1 MMAAVLGKIE
11 EFDRRKED
19 WDLYIER
26 LEHFFVAN
34 AITEPERKRAVFL
47 SVIGAST
54 YKTLRSL
61 LSPNKP
67 GEQDYRELVQK
78 LSEHYNPQ
86 PSEIVERTKFHS
98 RFRKPGESAASFV
111 AQLRSLSEHCNFG
124 DNLEVMIRDRLVCGI
139 NDDTIQK
146 RLLSE
151 SKLTYLRAVELAQ
164 SLENADKNVK
174 LLGRQGRLGNGNP
187 QGEGQGTLVNTTT
200 LQKGRGTT
208 VTGIVCFRCGKPG
221 HTVPKCRMS
230 RTVKCHLCGKTGH
243 VQKACKSSD
252 KWASLKK
259 ATGSSTGATTR
270 TVSQLEEDHHDIDPT
285 TLFRVSSKSSIP
297 PLEVEVKMDDCIVK
311 MEVDTGAYGVGLG
324 SKIDLQFV
332 IRSATLLCTF
342 VPHMARYTSVLHIR
356 SAFPFCTLDLHIR
369 SAPVHIRSAHSFCTF
384 VLHQCT
390 FDLHIRSAPVHI
402 RFAHSICINAVKN

>member
-78 LSEHYNPQ
+78 LSEHYSPK

-98 RFRKPGESAASFV
+98 RFRKPGESVASFV

-146 RLLSE
+146 RLLSRVETNLPE
-151 SKLTYLRAVELAQ
+151 S
-164 SLENADKNVK
+164 
-174 LLGRQGRLGNGNP
+174 GGI
-187 QGEGQGTLVNTTT
+187 GT
-200 LQKGRGTT
+200 
-208 VTGIVCFRCGKPG
+208 KPG
-221 HTVPKCRMS
+221 
-230 RTVKCHLCGKTGH
+230 RTL
-243 VQKACKSSD
+243 
-252 KWASLKK
+252 
-259 ATGSSTGATTR
+259 TR
-270 TVSQLEEDHHDIDPT
+270 T
-285 TLFRVSSKSSIP
+285 SSYWEGKADW
-297 PLEVEVKMDDCIVK
+297 EM
-311 MEVDTGAYGVGLG
+311 
-324 SKIDLQFV
+324 
-332 IRSATLLCTF
+332 ATHK
-342 VPHMARYTSVLHIR
+342 VR
-356 SAFPFCTLDLHIR
+356 DK
-369 SAPVHIRSAHSFCTF
+369 AP
-384 VLHQCT
+384 
-390 FDLHIRSAPVHI
+390 
-402 RFAHSICINAVKN
+402 